1 MVVHFLAQSV
11 SDFFYYSQEGG
22 EFTMKSESLVKTSEI
37 KFKLGEEFDEV
48 TGDGRK
54 VKSTMSLVAPN
65 TILVCLEFFLPLK

>member
-1 MVVHFLAQSV
+1 MVVYLLAQAV
-11 SDFFYYSQEGG
+11 SDFFHYSQEGE

-65 TILVCLEFFLPLK
+65 TILVC

>member
-1 MVVHFLAQSV
+1 
-11 SDFFYYSQEGG
+11 
-22 EFTMKSESLVKTSEI
+22 MKSESLVKTSEI

-65 TILVCLEFFLPLK
+65 TILVC